1 MAKPITDAERKI
13 IRSYIFDYSKACPE
27 DDFSTEQFP
36 NFGELDWYV
45 NKHTELM
52 DRCMEGDDEVD
63 KVIVEEIK
71 NILEFIKKYNGNFST
86 AELVQFF
93 L

>member
-1 MAKPITDAERKI
+1 MAKPITDAEREI
-13 IRSYIFDYSKACPE
+13 IHNYILDYSKACPE

-45 NKHTELM
+45 NKYPELM
-52 DRCMEGDDEVD
+52 DRCMIGDDEVD

-71 NILEFIKKYNGNFST
+71 KVLEFIR
-86 AELVQFF
+86 
-93 L
+93 